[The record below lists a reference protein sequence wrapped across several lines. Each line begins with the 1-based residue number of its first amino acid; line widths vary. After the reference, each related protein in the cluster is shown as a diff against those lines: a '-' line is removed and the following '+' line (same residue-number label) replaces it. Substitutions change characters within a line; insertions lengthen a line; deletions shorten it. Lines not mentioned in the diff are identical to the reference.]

1 MEKPIGKNPLK
12 RSLIVGIIFLFLS
25 TTCIPAIQLNI
36 SNSAKQQFP
45 SDLKT
50 ETQTPKTKY
59 ILELPEKHPLL
70 FLFVVSVLY
79 FREFRCNL
87 LFKIATEPDT
97 EAPGWET
104 VFPILFFKWFILSVR
119 TFEWNRFW
127 TFVSNYFGWGWTDE
141 NKSGELK

>member
-50 ETQTPKTKY
+50 EIQTPITKY

-70 FLFVVSVLY
+70 YLYVVSILY
-79 FREFRCNL
+79 FRLFRVSL
-87 LFKIATEPDT
+87 LQEISTKPDT
-97 EAPGWET
+97 EPPGFEV
-104 VFPILFFKWFILSVR
+104 VFPILYLKSFILVFRALMCNYYWMSL
-119 TFEWNRFW
+119 
-127 TFVSNYFGWGWTDE
+127 SYYFGWGWTDE